1 MNNKPL
7 ISIIIPIYN
16 AAKYLPYC
24 LDSVIGQTYQNLEII
39 LVDDGSTDNSYQ
51 IAKNYAKK
59 DSRIKL
65 THQKNQGLSG
75 ARNTGIAKSTGTYLA
90 FVDSD
95 DEIGP
100 GFAKKL
106 LNPYQKNKDISL
118 TVCGFSRK
126 FLKTKQTEN
135 MFLAPA
141 SPFKK
146 TDTKKSYILR
156 LLALDGRLYSVD
168 NKLFISTIAKK
179 LHFDTSR
186 NFAEDTKFV
195 LDYLK
200 QTNCKISFI
209 LEPLYI
215 YNFGSETSTVN
226 KSATKWA
233 NWQKSYQDLKT
244 WAGKS
249 PTAKE
254 KFWLKVI
261 LLRWRIS
268 FQRSKARARK
278 SF

>member
-1 MNNKPL
+1 MKNNPL
-7 ISIIIPIYN
+7 VSIIVPIYN
-16 AAKYLPYC
+16 AAKYLSAC
-24 LDSVIGQTYQNLEII
+24 LDSIINQTYQNLEII

-51 IAKNYAKK
+51 IAKSYAKK
-59 DSRIKL
+59 DPRIKL
-65 THQKNQGLSG
+65 VHQENAKQSA
-75 ARNTGIAKSTGTYLA
+75 ARNHGIKLATGKYVS
-90 FVDSD
+90 FVDDD
-95 DEIGP
+95 DEITEN
-100 GFAKKL
+100 FIEQL
-106 LNPYQKNKDISL
+106 LVPYQKNKDISL

-135 MFLAPA
+135 MFLTPA

-146 TDTKKSYILR
+146 TDTKKSYVLR
-156 LLALDGRLYSVD
+156 LLAIDGRLYSVD
-168 NKLFISTIAKK
+168 NKLFISKIVKK
-179 LHFDTSR
+179 LHFNASQ

-200 QTNCKISFI
+200 QTNYKISFI

-244 WAGKS
+244 WTGKNS
-249 PTAKE
+249 TTKE
-254 KFWLKVI
+254 KFWLKII

-268 FQRSKARARK
+268 YLRSKARAKK
-278 SF
+278 SL

>member
-1 MNNKPL
+1 MPDYIDA
-7 ISIIIPIYN
+7 ISKFLEEKGVELFDKCDVTDIKTKSETEHEI
-16 AAKYLPYC
+16 
-24 LDSVIGQTYQNLEII
+24 TYQK
-39 LVDDGSTDNSYQ
+39 G
-51 IAKNYAKK
+51 
-59 DSRIKL
+59 
-65 THQKNQGLSG
+65 
-75 ARNTGIAKSTGTYLA
+75 
-90 FVDSD
+90 
-95 DEIGP
+95 
-100 GFAKKL
+100 
-106 LNPYQKNKDISL
+106 KDISL

-146 TDTKKSYILR
+146 NDTKKSYILR
-156 LLALDGRLYSVD
+156 LLTLDGRLYSVD

-209 LEPLYI
+209 LEPLYT

-244 WAGKS
+244 WSGKTLTS
-249 PTAKE
+249 KE
-254 KFWLKVI
+254 KFWLKII

-268 FQRSKARARK
+268 HLRSKARAKK
-278 SF
+278 SL

>member
-1 MNNKPL
+1 MKNNPL
-7 ISIIIPIYN
+7 ISIIVPIYN
-16 AAKYLPYC
+16 AAKYLPAC
-24 LDSVIGQTYQNLEII
+24 LDSIINQTYQNLEII

-51 IAKNYAKK
+51 IAKDYAKK
-59 DSRIKL
+59 DPRIKL
-65 THQKNQGLSG
+65 LHQKNQGLSG
-75 ARNTGIAKSTGTYLA
+75 ARNTGITKSTGTYLT

-95 DEIGP
+95 DEIKP
-100 GFAKKL
+100 DFIKKL
-106 LNPYQKNKDISL
+106 LSPYQTSKDLSL

-135 MFLAPA
+135 MFLNPA
-141 SPFKK
+141 SPLKK
-146 TDTKKSYILR
+146 TDTQKAYILR
-156 LLALDGRLYSVD
+156 LLAIDGRLYSVD
-168 NKLFISTIAKK
+168 NKLFISKIVKK
-179 LHFDTSR
+179 LHFNASQ

-200 QTNCKISFI
+200 QTNYKISFI

-244 WAGKS
+244 WTGKNS
-249 PTAKE
+249 TTKE
-254 KFWLKVI
+254 KFWLKII

-268 FQRSKARARK
+268 YLRSKARAKK
-278 SF
+278 SL